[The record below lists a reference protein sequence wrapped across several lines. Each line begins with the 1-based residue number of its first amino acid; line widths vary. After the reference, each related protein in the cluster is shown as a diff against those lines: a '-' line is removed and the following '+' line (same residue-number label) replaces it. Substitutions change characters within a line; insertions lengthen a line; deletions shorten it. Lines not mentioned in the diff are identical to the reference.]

1 MSCLVGLAGC
11 AAPERPNIVL
21 ITLDTTRADRLG
33 AYGYA
38 GGTSPNLD
46 RFAERAVVY
55 DRAYATSSWTLPTHA
70 SLFTGLLP
78 MQHGAQSVP
87 KGSNR
92 SLGYGV
98 RPLDES
104 FATLAELLVEAGY
117 QTGAVVG
124 GPALRSELGLA
135 QGFQF
140 DDDELSSLRARAKG
154 KRGVEVADT
163 AVDLVRRF
171 GAGPYFLFVNF
182 FDPHA
187 PYDPPAPHNR
197 GLDDPDEIDDRGT
210 LIEQLIA
217 GEAPRP
223 VSQYSESQLEWIRR
237 MLAGYD
243 AEIRYMDVQ
252 LGRLLEGIAASP
264 RADETLIVIT
274 SDHGESF
281 GEHFYVSHG
290 AHLYEHNVRV
300 PLLIRTPGTS
310 AATRVDAP
318 VQSHRLFATLL
329 GAAGVP
335 VPEGV
340 DARDLASPAGDIVFQ
355 VQRSEL
361 TVRMFGEFFDRDLVA
376 VQSWPYKLVV
386 ATTGERELFHL
397 ERDPEELHDIA
408 ADEPELVR
416 RLAAK
421 LNATAESHPARFSE
435 ESRAEL
441 RPATEEAL
449 RALGYID

>member
-1 MSCLVGLAGC
+1 M
-11 AAPERPNIVL
+11 
-21 ITLDTTRADRLG
+21 
-33 AYGYA
+33 
-38 GGTSPNLD
+38 
-46 RFAERAVVY
+46 
-55 DRAYATSSWTLPTHA
+55 
-70 SLFTGLLP
+70 
-78 MQHGAQSVP
+78 
-87 KGSNR
+87 
-92 SLGYGV
+92 
-98 RPLDES
+98 
-104 FATLAELLVEAGY
+104 
-117 QTGAVVG
+117 
-124 GPALRSELGLA
+124 
-135 QGFQF
+135 
-140 DDDELSSLRARAKG
+140 
-154 KRGVEVADT
+154 
-163 AVDLVRRF
+163 
-171 GAGPYFLFVNF
+171 NF

-197 GLDDPDEIDDRGT
+197 GLQNPDEIDDRGT
-210 LIEQLIA
+210 LIEQLVA
-217 GEAPRP
+217 GEPPRA
-223 VSQYSESQLEWIRR
+223 VSQYSESQLEWITR

-243 AEIRYMDVQ
+243 AEIRYMDVH
-252 LGRLLEGIAASP
+252 LGRLLEAVAASP

-300 PLLIRTPGTS
+300 PLLVRTPGTS

-318 VQSHRLFATLL
+318 VQTHRLFATLL
-329 GAAGVP
+329 GAAGAP
-335 VPEGV
+335 MPEGV
-340 DARDLASPAGDIVFQ
+340 DASDLASPAEDIVFQ

-361 TVRMFGEFFDRDLVA
+361 NVRMFGEFFDRDLVA

-421 LNATAESHPARFSE
+421 LRATAESHAARFSE
-435 ESRAEL
+435 ESQAEL